1 MTAVIVDSNV
11 IALVGLS
18 VMSLCMRKYRA
29 HLQSSAVYF
38 PTSLS
43 PQRWKDAPEASIQS
57 CESAQLLD
65 SHLNLIWKDVY
76 FGSETFI
83 DSFNHLGP

>member
-43 PQRWKDAPEASIQS
+43 PQR
-57 CESAQLLD
+57 
-65 SHLNLIWKDVY
+65 
-76 FGSETFI
+76 
-83 DSFNHLGP
+83 